1 MGRHGIAGEKESVL
15 ARAAYE
21 ETVKHF
27 INAGV
32 FGEKDYLR
40 GVAENILVG
49 KQVGVGTGRIHL
61 GIKKQDIKR
70 LK

>member
-1 MGRHGIAGEKESVL
+1 VL

-32 FGEKDYLR
+32 FGETDRLT
-40 GVAENILVG
+40 GVAENILIG
-49 KQVGVGTGRIHL
+49 KQIGVGTGRIRL
-61 GIKKQDIKR
+61 GVKKEDIKK